1 MALDILSVHFLV
13 ANMQSCFAPPD
24 DIEAGS
30 PTRQFTWRTALRSK
44 RMRGLFVFVLIIA
57 SCQLLL
63 VYFWSRLLP
72 PVPVVT
78 NNNNEVNWSRFAYAQ
93 YTTEETYLCNA
104 LMIFETLERLQT
116 KPDRI
121 LMYPNHWSMDTTPPD
136 TIARML
142 SKARDEFNVKLRPI
156 SVLRES
162 KDSTWGASFTK
173 LLAFNQTDYQRVMSI
188 DSDSTI
194 LQVRISTSW

>member
-1 MALDILSVHFLV
+1 
-13 ANMQSCFAPPD
+13 MQSCFAPPD
-24 DIEAGS
+24 DVEAGS
-30 PTRQFTWRTALRSK
+30 RTRQFTWRTALRSK
-44 RMRGLFVFVLIIA
+44 RVRGLSVLLLIIA
-57 SCQLLL
+57 GCQLLF
-63 VYFWSRLLP
+63 VYLWSLPLLQ
-72 PVPVVT
+72 VPVVA
-78 NNNNEVNWSRFAYAQ
+78 NNNDEVDWSRFAYAQ
-93 YTTEETYLCNA
+93 YTTDETYLCNA
-104 LMIFETLERLQT
+104 LMIFESLERLQT

-121 LMYPNHWSMDTTPPD
+121 LMYPNHWSTDTTPPD

-142 SKARDEFNVKLRPI
+142 VKARNEFNVKLRPI

-162 KDSTWGASFTK
+162 RDSTWGASFTK